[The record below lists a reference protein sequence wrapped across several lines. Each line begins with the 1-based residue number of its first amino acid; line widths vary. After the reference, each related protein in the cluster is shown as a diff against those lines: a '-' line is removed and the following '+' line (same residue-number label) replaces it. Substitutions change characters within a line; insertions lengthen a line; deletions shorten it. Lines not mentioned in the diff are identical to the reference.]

1 MELLDVV
8 MSALLFIAPAYVA
21 NAAPLAFSPLFKA
34 KHPVDFGLT
43 MPDGSRLLGEAK
55 SWEGL
60 AVGMALGSM
69 TGAVLAAPLRGLVL
83 STGAMLGDLVGSFIK
98 RRLKL
103 APGQPL
109 PVLDQLD
116 FLAGSLALAAL
127 FGYTVGLAEL
137 SALLLLTPPIHLA
150 TNTAAYALGLKDR
163 PY

>member
-1 MELLDVV
+1 M
-8 MSALLFIAPAYVA
+8 MG
-21 NAAPLAFSPLFKA
+21 AA
-34 KHPVDFGLT
+34 
-43 MPDGSRLLGEAK
+43 
-55 SWEGL
+55 
-60 AVGMALGSM
+60 
-69 TGAVLAAPLRGLVL
+69 LAAPLRGLVL
-83 STGAMLGDLVGSFIK
+83 STGAMLGDLAGSFIK

-109 PVLDQLD
+109 PILDQLD

-150 TNTAAYALGLKDR
+150 TNTAAYILGLKDK